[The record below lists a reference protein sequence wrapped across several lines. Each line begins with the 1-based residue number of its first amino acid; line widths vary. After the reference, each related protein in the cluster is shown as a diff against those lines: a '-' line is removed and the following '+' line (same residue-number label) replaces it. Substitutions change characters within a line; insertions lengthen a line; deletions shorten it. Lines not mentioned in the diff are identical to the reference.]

1 MVCRRIADNSSGSI
15 TQARV
20 NEPGFLL
27 RCRKPVKLCHRSAND
42 RAIPRRRSDAM
53 STDSL
58 NPADPA
64 PQNAAH
70 KNSFWSR
77 LQRAL
82 GPALPGLLLDL
93 ADLCS
98 LTNRVGPFAS
108 FPIGLAIGIWLS
120 SYYPFGFGWRCAIAV
135 ASGLYTLTPGTE
147 YIPLATIMT
156 CLGRFVEAAP
166 PNSAAEPAASVV
178 SPNGDSPVDH
188 RSPQRAAPSS
198 AACPE
203 CGSHSLRY
211 GEVAQRFVPSGSSV
225 WAKGH
230 EINAFVCLDCGFVGH
245 YLASGDLDQLRESSQ

>member
-1 MVCRRIADNSSGSI
+1 M
-15 TQARV
+15 TQVRA
-20 NEPGFLL
+20 NGPGFLL
-27 RCRKPVKLCHRSAND
+27 RRQKPVKLCHWSAND
-42 RAIPRRRSDAM
+42 RAILARQIDAM

-58 NPADPA
+58 NTTDPA
-64 PQNAAH
+64 PQDAAS
-70 KNSFWSR
+70 KSSFWNR

-98 LTNRVGPFAS
+98 LTIRVGPFAS
-108 FPIGLAIGIWLS
+108 FPIGLVIGIWLS
-120 SYYPFGFGWRCAIAV
+120 SYYPFGFGWRCVIAV
-135 ASGLYTLTPGTE
+135 SAGLYALTPGTE
-147 YIPLATIMT
+147 YIPLATMLT
-156 CLGRFVEAAP
+156 CLGRFVEGAP
-166 PNSAAEPAASVV
+166 PISEIEPAASEVLP
-178 SPNGDSPVDH
+178 SGDSPADH

-211 GEVAQRFVPSGSSV
+211 GEVTQRFVPSGSSV

-245 YLASGDLDQLRESSQ
+245 YLASGDLDQLRELSQ